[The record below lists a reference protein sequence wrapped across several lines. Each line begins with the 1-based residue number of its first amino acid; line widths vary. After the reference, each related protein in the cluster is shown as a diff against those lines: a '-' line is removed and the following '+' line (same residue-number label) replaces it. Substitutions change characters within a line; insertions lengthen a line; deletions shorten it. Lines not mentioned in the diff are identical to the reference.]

1 MFNLLRAD
9 LWRFFNSNRLR
20 GQFWSYLLASIFV
33 ALFVF
38 GLLAFVNSDG
48 YTELAASMDAE
59 PATDDTGAAV
69 SALPVTAMLA
79 NAFVSGGFFSLM
91 CGFCAAEF
99 ALSDLKAG
107 YLKNIVSSTR
117 GKLAYFA
124 EKLVFCSIMCAV
136 LLTVISAACLVC
148 AFAFDL
154 APTGEPIAR
163 IVGWFALT
171 WLNGCAFAV
180 LTVAAVWINR
190 GPALSYIW
198 AIMLSTGVLREL
210 IMGLAH
216 SSGGALRV
224 LQPIAPALKTLA
236 SWMPSSATQLLSQG
250 SPVFNAPMTVGGI
263 SIFGDAVASGTA
275 LPLGADM
282 QVLITNAAWIALASA
297 LALVVSRRKDVA

>member
-9 LWRFFNSNRLR
+9 LWRFFNTHRLR
-20 GQFWSYLLASIFV
+20 GQFWSYLVASIFV
-33 ALFVF
+33 GLFVF

-48 YTELAASMDAE
+48 YAEIASSMDAE
-59 PATDDTGAAV
+59 PATDETSAAV

-79 NAFVSGGFFSLM
+79 NAFVSGGFFSLA

-99 ALSDLKAG
+99 ALADLKAG

-124 EKLVFCSIMCAV
+124 EKLVFCGIMCAV
-136 LLTVISAACLVC
+136 LLTIISVACLLCSFV
-148 AFAFDL
+148 FRL
-154 APTGEPIAR
+154 APTAESVAR
-163 IVGWFALT
+163 IAGWLALT

-198 AIMLSTGVLREL
+198 AIMLGTGVLREL
-210 IMGLAH
+210 IMGVAY

-224 LQPIAPALKTLA
+224 LQPIAPALKALT

-250 SPVFNAPMTVGGI
+250 SAVFDAPMAVGGI
-263 SIFGDAVASGTA
+263 SIFGDAVASGTT
-275 LPLGADM
+275 LPFGADM
-282 QVLITNAAWIALASA
+282 QVLITNMVWIALASA
-297 LALVVSRRKDVA
+297 LALTASRKMDVA